1 MIARAGFVYFALVFA
16 AGAALGTLRTL
27 LLAPALGEARAVAV
41 ELPVML
47 ALSWIAC
54 GFVIARLRVPA
65 RWPVRAG
72 MGAAAF
78 ALLMAAEAA
87 LGMLAL
93 GRTAGEHLAA
103 YREVPALLGLGGQVA
118 FGLMPLLRRR
128 G

>member
-1 MIARAGFVYFALVFA
+1 MIARAGFLYFALVFA

-27 LLAPALGEARAVAV
+27 ALVPVLGEVPAVV
-41 ELPVML
+41 LELPVML

-72 MGAAAF
+72 MGAVAF
-78 ALLMAAEAA
+78 VLLMAAEAA
-87 LGMLAL
+87 LGILAF
-93 GRTAGEHLAA
+93 GRTAGAHLAA
-103 YREVPALLGLGGQVA
+103 YRDAPALLGLGGQVA
-118 FGLMPLLRRR
+118 FGLMPLLRRP